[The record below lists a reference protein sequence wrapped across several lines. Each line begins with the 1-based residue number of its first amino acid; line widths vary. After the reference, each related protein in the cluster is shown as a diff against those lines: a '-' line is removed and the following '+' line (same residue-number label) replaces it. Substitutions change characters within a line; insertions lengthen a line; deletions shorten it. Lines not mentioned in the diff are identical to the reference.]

1 MVTFKN
7 GYAEVTFEG
16 EENEFDGQNN
26 DVNAWVEWT
35 ISKEFDTR
43 VIDYIKLHPSQLCQI
58 PDDNCVVCFPCPRS
72 WNYVNIFLKNYTDY
86 EVIIPLVKGAIGAE
100 AGEKFINYIKF
111 LENNN

>member
-43 VIDYIKLHPSQLCQI
+43 NAEAIA
-58 PDDNCVVCFPCPRS
+58 N
-72 WNYVNIFLKNYTDY
+72 
-86 EVIIPLVKGAIGAE
+86 EIGAKVIVFDPMR
-100 AGEKFINYIKF
+100 ADWP
-111 LENNN
+111 ENLVELATLIANN